1 LDTVVIADAAATAN
15 LSTAANIGPKVL
27 SAFTPPL
34 LALVRALN
42 ALAVVEIRQAELA
55 DTHAVSTSTFY
66 QWFFARVSLEVWR
79 KAKEKQN
86 EFYGTV
92 CFCSISHQELW
103 KSSSTF
109 LKSKENFLLAYNIWQ
124 HFLHR
129 TKARGGVQAI
139 QGQLMKLL
147 SF

>member
-27 SAFTPPL
+27 SALTPPL

-66 QWFFARVSLEVWR
+66 QWFFARVSLERVL
-79 KAKEKQN
+79 KQP
-86 EFYGTV
+86 
-92 CFCSISHQELW
+92 L
-103 KSSSTF
+103 
-109 LKSKENFLLAYNIWQ
+109 
-124 HFLHR
+124 
-129 TKARGGVQAI
+129 
-139 QGQLMKLL
+139 
-147 SF
+147 